1 MCFLRER
8 PVPDRKEYVRRMMKM
23 KSVFAAAVVTL
34 ALSSPC
40 AASAPAR
47 NPSSF
52 TGNLLK
58 ITQAADFEA
67 GQMKGLTMDPDIGDG
82 ALLLEEGRLS
92 GVFES
97 DVYEC
102 DSFENMVACW
112 NAAVYEGSEVEV
124 YARARYD
131 DKWTKYLTWGVFT
144 PFKERGSHERKAD
157 TCAVVDQD
165 TFCMADD
172 LTADAVQMK
181 VVLRRDEKTD
191 SSPVVRM
198 LSMTFSGGDMK
209 PAYAEDPLE
218 ELPDSSL
225 IEAPAV
231 AQLIRAPQIA
241 KDICSPTVMT
251 VLLNSRDQELNLLPE
266 EYALNVRDE
275 EEEIFGSW
283 SFSVAGA
290 GLYGFE
296 AYPQF
301 CDKDILLQELAKG
314 HTIGINVRYTNRKDS
329 DYPYMDG
336 VFDQTG
342 GHLICLIGYEY
353 EDGIQDDEHLY
364 FYSSDSFGEADK
376 TSYRRYQWS
385 RLKDC
390 MGGMAYVIPDNKAEV
405 TGEYAPGIMRKTLK
419 LERDAKRDGTW
430 VLKEDGKE
438 IDMDRFINGSGILAF
453 TAAGSQEAD
462 PVVTDHS
469 VSYEKAVFTLAN
481 QPFCYNIICRKDGS
495 LVFDPEAVRR
505 ILGVEDPDS
514 ELTLMAVSDRGVVYE
529 AKLED
534 S

>member
-1 MCFLRER
+1 
-8 PVPDRKEYVRRMMKM
+8 MK
-23 KSVFAAAVVTL
+23 KRIGIFAAVVITL
-34 ALSSPC
+34 ALSYPC
-40 AASAPAR
+40 IAADSSQ

-58 ITQAADFEA
+58 ITEASDFEA
-67 GQMKGLTMDPDIGDG
+67 GQMKGLRMDPDIGDG

-102 DSFENMVACW
+102 DSFSNMVACW

-124 YARARYD
+124 FARARYD
-131 DKWTKYLTWGVFT
+131 DTWTKYLTWGVFT
-144 PFKERGSHERKAD
+144 PFADRGTQERKD
-157 TCAVVDQD
+157 VTCAMVDQD
-165 TFCMADD
+165 MFCMADD

-181 VVLRRDEKTD
+181 VVLRRDEKTG

-209 PAYAEDPLE
+209 PVYAEEPLD

-231 AQLIRAPQIA
+231 SQLIRAGQIA
-241 KDICSPTVMT
+241 KDICSPVSMTVMM
-251 VLLNSRDQELNLLPE
+251 NSRDRELNLLPE
-266 EYALNVRDE
+266 EYALNIRDE
-275 EEEIFGSW
+275 GEDIFGSW

-290 GLYGFE
+290 GLFGFE

-314 HTIGINVRYTNRKDS
+314 HTVCMNVRYTNQKDT
-329 DYPYMDG
+329 DVPYMDG
-336 VFDQTG
+336 VFDRTG

-353 EDGIQDDEHLY
+353 ENAIQDDEHLY
-364 FYSSDSFGEADK
+364 FYSSDSYGEADE
-376 TSYRRYQWS
+376 TCYRRYRWDQ
-385 RLKDC
+385 LKEC
-390 MGGMAYVIPDNKAEV
+390 MGGMAYIIPEQEAEV
-405 TGEYAPGIMRKTLK
+405 TGEYAPGIMRKTLQ
-419 LERDAKRDGTW
+419 LERDENRDRTW
-430 VLKEDGKE
+430 ILTENGHS
-438 IDMDRFINGSGILAF
+438 IDMDRFINGSGVLAF
-453 TAAGSQEAD
+453 TASESGKNR

-469 VSYEKAVFTLAN
+469 VSYEKAVFTRAN
-481 QPFCYNIICRKDGS
+481 QSFCYNIICRKDGS
-495 LVFDPEAVRR
+495 LVFDPEEIRR
-505 ILGVEDPDS
+505 ILGTETPDA

-529 AKLED
+529 AKLE